1 MDVYHSA
8 FDGLVELTAP
18 ANPVAVT
25 QQRATVNLVQ
35 SIAAAVSGVDDV
47 DTYVK
52 DLIIA
57 KAKVS
62 NKITEDLVK
71 KYHSSF
77 MSLFKRTQSH
87 IMDLEHELELFKNPL
102 RKLNTAATFVPEPA
116 TIKAD
121 FIQYAIEANSLGVAL
136 ADVMPPDLLAQYG
149 MTTV

>member
-1 MDVYHSA
+1 MDVYQSA
-8 FDGLVELTAP
+8 FDGLVELTTP
-18 ANPVAVT
+18 SDPVAIT
-25 QQRATVNLVQ
+25 QQKATVNLVQ
-35 SIAAAVSGVDDV
+35 SIAHTTADGV

-116 TIKAD
+116 TIKAE